1 MIPGMIWYDMIS
13 NRDTVWYDIRGNRW
27 SGSSCEQESA
37 VGARHRKLKAYL
49 ALPILSRVSC
59 LRAARSRR
67 LQCRPSSQCGA
78 LGESIPHMHISAI
91 NSIQSI
97 CIYPLL
103 IRSIQSTS
111 QHLTGHRWPK
121 CLLCAVCGPGQLP
134 WLVVCAGQRGR
145 TQNTPPWPE
154 MWKVTRVQI
163 SIPNGHYIFVES
175 GTTAPTFLGENY
187 LELV

>member
-1 MIPGMIWYDMIS
+1 MIWYQIVIRYDTIS
-13 NRDTVWYDIRGNRW
+13 VAIGEAGVLANKSPRSAHGIANWKRILPCQFY
-27 SGSSCEQESA
+27 QESRA
-37 VGARHRKLKAYL
+37 FGRRVPEGCNAAPPPNVVRWG
-49 ALPILSRVSC
+49 RVS
-59 LRAARSRR
+59 R
-67 LQCRPSSQCGA
+67 
-78 LGESIPHMHISAI
+78 
-91 NSIQSI
+91 I